1 MSIAK
6 TTNEMLIYREDRKDF
21 LLKKKSSTHNSNA
34 IVFNRAALV
43 HLC

>member
-21 LLKKKSSTHNSNA
+21 LLKKKILNP
-34 IVFNRAALV
+34 
-43 HLC
+43 